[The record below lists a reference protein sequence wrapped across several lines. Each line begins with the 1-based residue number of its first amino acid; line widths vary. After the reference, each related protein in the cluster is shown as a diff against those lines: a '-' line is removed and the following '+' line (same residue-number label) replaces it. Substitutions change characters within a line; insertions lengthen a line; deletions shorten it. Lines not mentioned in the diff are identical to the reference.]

1 MHFCQVLVMLVE
13 VYFLCLQAG
22 NFKQQ
27 CKLRTERTKK
37 MDGIKTF
44 KNKEFGTVRTIV
56 KDGEPWFVGKD
67 VAEILG
73 YAKARNAIARHVD
86 DDDKN
91 DAPFQ
96 GVLGGTQ
103 TVTIINESGLYSLIL
118 GSKLPKAKTFKRWV
132 TSEVL
137 PTIRKTG
144 GYVANDEMFINTYL
158 PNADAQT
165 RELFRL
171 NLSTIRQLN
180 NKIEQDKPL
189 VDFASHIQ
197 TSEDCISMNDM
208 AKLAT
213 KNGIKIGRTRLFNFL
228 REKKVLGCRDGHKN
242 MPYQRYI
249 DTQPWFQLKE
259 SSYIQNGEVR
269 IGLTPMVTPKGQS
282 GIIRMLRKCKA
293 TS

>member
-1 MHFCQVLVMLVE
+1 
-13 VYFLCLQAG
+13 
-22 NFKQQ
+22 
-27 CKLRTERTKK
+27 
-37 MDGIKTF
+37 MDEIKTF
-44 KNKEFGTVRTIV
+44 TNKEFGTVRTIV

-73 YAKARNAIARHVD
+73 YKETAKAIRTHICAE
-86 DDDKN
+86 DK
-91 DAPFQ
+91 
-96 GVLGGTQ
+96 GVSVLDTPGGQQKITL
-103 TVTIINESGLYSLIL
+103 INESGLYSLIL
-118 GSKLPKAKTFKRWV
+118 GSKLPKAKTFKHWV

-137 PTIRKTG
+137 PNIRKTG

-208 AKLAT
+208 AKLAA

-282 GIIRMLRKCKA
+282 GIIRMLRKCDI
-293 TS
+293 TF

>member
-1 MHFCQVLVMLVE
+1 
-13 VYFLCLQAG
+13 
-22 NFKQQ
+22 
-27 CKLRTERTKK
+27 

-73 YAKARNAIARHVD
+73 YKETAKAIRTHICAE
-86 DDDKN
+86 DK
-91 DAPFQ
+91 
-96 GVLGGTQ
+96 GVSVLETPGGQQKITL
-103 TVTIINESGLYSLIL
+103 INESGLYSLIL
-118 GSKLPKAKTFKRWV
+118 RSKLPKARTFKRWV
-132 TSEVL
+132 TSDVL

-144 GYVANDEMFINTYL
+144 GYVASDEMFINTYL

-189 VDFASHIQ
+189 VDFANHIQ

-228 REKKVLGCRDGHKN
+228 REKKVLGCKDGHKN

-282 GIIRMLRKCKA
+282 GIIRMLRKCHVA
-293 TS
+293 G

>member
-1 MHFCQVLVMLVE
+1 
-13 VYFLCLQAG
+13 
-22 NFKQQ
+22 
-27 CKLRTERTKK
+27 

-44 KNKEFGTVRTIV
+44 TNKEFGTVRTIV

-73 YAKARNAIARHVD
+73 YKETAKAIRTHICAE
-86 DDDKN
+86 DK
-91 DAPFQ
+91 
-96 GVLGGTQ
+96 GVSVLDTPGGQQKITL
-103 TVTIINESGLYSLIL
+103 VNESGLYSLIL

-213 KNGIKIGRTRLFNFL
+213 KNGIKIGRTRLFSFL

-259 SSYIQNGEVR
+259 SSYIQNGEVK

-282 GIIRMLRKCKA
+282 GIIRLLRKCHVVG
-293 TS
+293 

>member
-1 MHFCQVLVMLVE
+1 
-13 VYFLCLQAG
+13 
-22 NFKQQ
+22 
-27 CKLRTERTKK
+27 

-44 KNKEFGTVRTIV
+44 TNKEFGTVRTIV

-73 YAKARNAIARHVD
+73 YKETAKAIRTHICAE
-86 DDDKN
+86 DK
-91 DAPFQ
+91 
-96 GVLGGTQ
+96 GVSVLDTPGGQQKITL
-103 TVTIINESGLYSLIL
+103 INESGLYSLIL

-282 GIIRMLRKCKA
+282 GIIRMLRKCN
-293 TS
+293 TTN

>member
-1 MHFCQVLVMLVE
+1 
-13 VYFLCLQAG
+13 
-22 NFKQQ
+22 
-27 CKLRTERTKK
+27 

-44 KNKEFGTVRTIV
+44 TNKEFGTVRTIV

-73 YAKARNAIARHVD
+73 YSNTPKAIRDHVD
-86 DDDKN
+86 GDDKLTER
-91 DAPFQ
+91 F
-96 GVLGGTQ
+96 VLSGQ
-103 TVTIINESGLYSLIL
+103 NREAIVINESGLYSLIL

-144 GYVANDEMFINTYL
+144 GYVANDEIFINTYL

-228 REKKVLGCRDGHKN
+228 REKKVLGCKDGHKN

-282 GIIRMLRKCKA
+282 GIIRMLRKCNI
-293 TS
+293 TN

>member
-1 MHFCQVLVMLVE
+1 
-13 VYFLCLQAG
+13 
-22 NFKQQ
+22 
-27 CKLRTERTKK
+27 
-37 MDGIKTF
+37 MDEIKTF
-44 KNKEFGTVRTIV
+44 TNKEFGTVRTIV

-73 YAKARNAIARHVD
+73 YKETAKAIRTHICD
-86 DDDKN
+86 EDK
-91 DAPFQ
+91 
-96 GVLGGTQ
+96 GVSVLDTPGGQQKITL
-103 TVTIINESGLYSLIL
+103 INESGLYSLIL
-118 GSKLPKAKTFKRWV
+118 GSKLPKARTFKHWV

-144 GYVANDEMFINTYL
+144 GYVANDEIFINTYL

-208 AKLAT
+208 AKLAA

-228 REKKVLGCRDGHKN
+228 REKKVLGCKDGHKN

-282 GIIRMLRKCKA
+282 GIIRMLRKCDITKLK
-293 TS
+293 

>member
-1 MHFCQVLVMLVE
+1 MQNLMKFQNMNVGIIVEDQTVLFEIYSVGMALGQV
-13 VYFLCLQAG
+13 
-22 NFKQQ
+22 
-27 CKLRTERTKK
+27 KK
-37 MDGIKTF
+37 NAVG
-44 KNKEFGTVRTIV
+44 ELYPR
-56 KDGEPWFVGKD
+56 KDRIDQNLKS
-67 VAEILG
+67 AEIHPCF
-73 YAKARNAIARHVD
+73 RNGH
-86 DDDKN
+86 KY
-91 DAPFQ
+91 
-96 GVLGGTQ
+96 
-103 TVTIINESGLYSLIL
+103 INESQLYDLML
-118 GSKLPKAKTFKRWV
+118 EMKTEKVKPFRKWV

-228 REKKVLGCRDGHKN
+228 REKKVLGCKDGHKN

-282 GIIRMLRKCKA
+282 GIIRMLRKCN
-293 TS
+293 TTN

>member
-1 MHFCQVLVMLVE
+1 
-13 VYFLCLQAG
+13 
-22 NFKQQ
+22 
-27 CKLRTERTKK
+27 

-44 KNKEFGTVRTIV
+44 TNKEFGTVRTIV

-165 RELFRL
+165 R
-171 NLSTIRQLN
+171 
-180 NKIEQDKPL
+180 
-189 VDFASHIQ
+189 
-197 TSEDCISMNDM
+197 
-208 AKLAT
+208 
-213 KNGIKIGRTRLFNFL
+213 
-228 REKKVLGCRDGHKN
+228 
-242 MPYQRYI
+242 
-249 DTQPWFQLKE
+249 
-259 SSYIQNGEVR
+259 
-269 IGLTPMVTPKGQS
+269 
-282 GIIRMLRKCKA
+282 
-293 TS
+293 

>member
-1 MHFCQVLVMLVE
+1 
-13 VYFLCLQAG
+13 
-22 NFKQQ
+22 
-27 CKLRTERTKK
+27 

-44 KNKEFGTVRTIV
+44 TNKEFGTVRTIV

-73 YAKARNAIARHVD
+73 YKETAKAIRTHICAE
-86 DDDKN
+86 DK
-91 DAPFQ
+91 
-96 GVLGGTQ
+96 GVSVLDTPGGQQKITL
-103 TVTIINESGLYSLIL
+103 INESGLYSLIL

-144 GYVANDEMFINTYL
+144 GYVANDDIFINTYL

-208 AKLAT
+208 AKLAA

-282 GIIRMLRKCKA
+282 GIIRMLRKCD
-293 TS
+293 TTF

>member
-1 MHFCQVLVMLVE
+1 MQNLMKFQNMNVGIIVEDQTVLFEIYSVGMALGQV
-13 VYFLCLQAG
+13 
-22 NFKQQ
+22 
-27 CKLRTERTKK
+27 KK
-37 MDGIKTF
+37 NAVG
-44 KNKEFGTVRTIV
+44 ELYPR
-56 KDGEPWFVGKD
+56 KDRIDQNLKS
-67 VAEILG
+67 AEIHPCV
-73 YAKARNAIARHVD
+73 RNGH
-86 DDDKN
+86 KY
-91 DAPFQ
+91 
-96 GVLGGTQ
+96 
-103 TVTIINESGLYSLIL
+103 INESQLYDLML
-118 GSKLPKAKTFKRWV
+118 EMKTEKVKPFRKWV

-158 PNADAQT
+158 PNADTQT

-197 TSEDCISMNDM
+197 VSEDCISMNDM

-282 GIIRMLRKCKA
+282 GIIRMLRKCHVA
-293 TS
+293 G

>member
-1 MHFCQVLVMLVE
+1 
-13 VYFLCLQAG
+13 
-22 NFKQQ
+22 
-27 CKLRTERTKK
+27 

-44 KNKEFGTVRTIV
+44 TNKEFGTVRTIV

-73 YAKARNAIARHVD
+73 YKETARAIRTHICAE
-86 DDDKN
+86 DK
-91 DAPFQ
+91 
-96 GVLGGTQ
+96 GVSVLDTPGGQQKITL
-103 TVTIINESGLYSLIL
+103 INESGLYSLIL

-144 GYVANDEMFINTYL
+144 GYVANDEIFINTYL

-282 GIIRMLRKCKA
+282 GIIRMLRKCDV
-293 TS
+293 TG

>member
-1 MHFCQVLVMLVE
+1 MQNLMKFQNMNVGIIVEDQTVLFEIYSVGMALGQV
-13 VYFLCLQAG
+13 
-22 NFKQQ
+22 
-27 CKLRTERTKK
+27 KK
-37 MDGIKTF
+37 NAVG
-44 KNKEFGTVRTIV
+44 ELYPR
-56 KDGEPWFVGKD
+56 KDRIDQNLKS
-67 VAEILG
+67 AEIHHCV
-73 YAKARNAIARHVD
+73 RNGH
-86 DDDKN
+86 KY
-91 DAPFQ
+91 
-96 GVLGGTQ
+96 
-103 TVTIINESGLYSLIL
+103 INESQLYDLML
-118 GSKLPKAKTFKRWV
+118 EMKTEKVKPFRKWV

-228 REKKVLGCRDGHKN
+228 REKKVLGCKDGHKN

-282 GIIRMLRKCKA
+282 GIIRMLRKCN
-293 TS
+293 TTN

>member
-1 MHFCQVLVMLVE
+1 
-13 VYFLCLQAG
+13 
-22 NFKQQ
+22 
-27 CKLRTERTKK
+27 

-44 KNKEFGTVRTIV
+44 TNKEFGTVRTIV

-73 YAKARNAIARHVD
+73 YKETAKAIRTHICAE
-86 DDDKN
+86 DK
-91 DAPFQ
+91 
-96 GVLGGTQ
+96 GVSVLDTPGGQQKITL
-103 TVTIINESGLYSLIL
+103 INESGLYSLIL

-144 GYVANDEMFINTYL
+144 GYVANDEIFINTYL

-282 GIIRMLRKCKA
+282 GIIRMLRKCDV
-293 TS
+293 TG

>member
-1 MHFCQVLVMLVE
+1 
-13 VYFLCLQAG
+13 
-22 NFKQQ
+22 
-27 CKLRTERTKK
+27 

-44 KNKEFGTVRTIV
+44 TNKEFGTVRTIV

-73 YAKARNAIARHVD
+73 YKETAKAIRTHICAE
-86 DDDKN
+86 DK
-91 DAPFQ
+91 
-96 GVLGGTQ
+96 GVSVLDTPGGQQKITL
-103 TVTIINESGLYSLIL
+103 INESGLYSLIL

-180 NKIEQDKPL
+180 KKIEQDKPL

>member
-1 MHFCQVLVMLVE
+1 
-13 VYFLCLQAG
+13 
-22 NFKQQ
+22 
-27 CKLRTERTKK
+27 

-44 KNKEFGTVRTIV
+44 TNKEFGTVRTIV

-73 YAKARNAIARHVD
+73 YKETAKAIRTHICAE
-86 DDDKN
+86 DK
-91 DAPFQ
+91 
-96 GVLGGTQ
+96 GVSVLDTPGGQQKITL
-103 TVTIINESGLYSLIL
+103 INESGLYSFIL

-132 TSEVL
+132 TSDVL

-180 NKIEQDKPL
+180 KKIEQDKPL

>member
-1 MHFCQVLVMLVE
+1 
-13 VYFLCLQAG
+13 
-22 NFKQQ
+22 
-27 CKLRTERTKK
+27 

-44 KNKEFGTVRTIV
+44 TNKEFGTVRTIV

-73 YAKARNAIARHVD
+73 YKETAKAIRTHICAE
-86 DDDKN
+86 DK
-91 DAPFQ
+91 
-96 GVLGGTQ
+96 GVSVLDTPGGQQKITL
-103 TVTIINESGLYSLIL
+103 INESGLYSLIL

-158 PNADAQT
+158 PNADTQT

-208 AKLAT
+208 AKLAN

-228 REKKVLGCRDGHKN
+228 REKKVLGCKDGHKN

-282 GIIRMLRKCKA
+282 GIIRMLRKCDV
-293 TS
+293 TG

>member
-1 MHFCQVLVMLVE
+1 
-13 VYFLCLQAG
+13 
-22 NFKQQ
+22 
-27 CKLRTERTKK
+27 

-44 KNKEFGTVRTIV
+44 TNKEFGTVRTIV

-73 YAKARNAIARHVD
+73 YKETAKAIRTHICAE
-86 DDDKN
+86 DK
-91 DAPFQ
+91 
-96 GVLGGTQ
+96 GVSVLDTPGGQQKITL
-103 TVTIINESGLYSLIL
+103 INESGLYSLIL

-228 REKKVLGCRDGHKN
+228 REKKVLGCKDGHKN

-269 IGLTPMVTPKGQS
+269 IGPTPMVTPKGQS
-282 GIIRMLRKCKA
+282 GIIRMLRKCN
-293 TS
+293 TTN

>member
-1 MHFCQVLVMLVE
+1 MQNLMKFQNMNVGIIVEDQTVLFEIYSVGMALGQV
-13 VYFLCLQAG
+13 
-22 NFKQQ
+22 
-27 CKLRTERTKK
+27 KK
-37 MDGIKTF
+37 NAVG
-44 KNKEFGTVRTIV
+44 ELYPR
-56 KDGEPWFVGKD
+56 KDRIDQNLKS
-67 VAEILG
+67 AEIHPCV
-73 YAKARNAIARHVD
+73 RNGH
-86 DDDKN
+86 KY
-91 DAPFQ
+91 
-96 GVLGGTQ
+96 
-103 TVTIINESGLYSLIL
+103 INESQLYDLML
-118 GSKLPKAKTFKRWV
+118 EMKTEKVKPFRKWV

-197 TSEDCISMNDM
+197 ISEDCISMNDM

-282 GIIRMLRKCKA
+282 GIIRMLRKCDV
-293 TS
+293 TG

>member
-1 MHFCQVLVMLVE
+1 
-13 VYFLCLQAG
+13 
-22 NFKQQ
+22 
-27 CKLRTERTKK
+27 

-44 KNKEFGTVRTIV
+44 TNKEFGTVRTIV

-73 YAKARNAIARHVD
+73 YKETAKAIRTHICAE
-86 DDDKN
+86 DK
-91 DAPFQ
+91 
-96 GVLGGTQ
+96 GVSVLDTPGGQQKITL
-103 TVTIINESGLYSLIL
+103 INESGLYSLIL

-293 TS
+293 TN

>member
-1 MHFCQVLVMLVE
+1 MQNLMKFQNMNVGIIVEDQTVLFEIYSVGMALGQV
-13 VYFLCLQAG
+13 
-22 NFKQQ
+22 
-27 CKLRTERTKK
+27 KK
-37 MDGIKTF
+37 NAVG
-44 KNKEFGTVRTIV
+44 ELYPR
-56 KDGEPWFVGKD
+56 KDRIDQNLKS
-67 VAEILG
+67 AEIHPCV
-73 YAKARNAIARHVD
+73 RNGH
-86 DDDKN
+86 KY
-91 DAPFQ
+91 
-96 GVLGGTQ
+96 
-103 TVTIINESGLYSLIL
+103 INESQLYDLML
-118 GSKLPKAKTFKRWV
+118 EMKTEKVKPFRKWV

-197 TSEDCISMNDM
+197 VSEDCISMNDM

-228 REKKVLGCRDGHKN
+228 REKKVLGCKDGHKN

-282 GIIRMLRKCKA
+282 GIIRMLRKCHVA
-293 TS
+293 G

>member
-1 MHFCQVLVMLVE
+1 
-13 VYFLCLQAG
+13 
-22 NFKQQ
+22 
-27 CKLRTERTKK
+27 

-44 KNKEFGTVRTIV
+44 TNKEFGTVRTIV

-73 YAKARNAIARHVD
+73 YKETAKAIRTHICAE
-86 DDDKN
+86 DK
-91 DAPFQ
+91 
-96 GVLGGTQ
+96 GVSVLDTPGGQQKITL
-103 TVTIINESGLYSLIL
+103 INESGLYSLIL

-180 NKIEQDKPL
+180 NKIEHDKPL

-208 AKLAT
+208 AKLTT

-293 TS
+293 TN

>member
-1 MHFCQVLVMLVE
+1 
-13 VYFLCLQAG
+13 
-22 NFKQQ
+22 
-27 CKLRTERTKK
+27 

-44 KNKEFGTVRTIV
+44 TNKEFGTVRTIV

-73 YAKARNAIARHVD
+73 YSNTPKAIRDHVD
-86 DDDKN
+86 GDDKLTKR
-91 DAPFQ
+91 F
-96 GVLGGTQ
+96 VLSGQ
-103 TVTIINESGLYSLIL
+103 NREAIVINESGLYSLIL

-189 VDFASHIQ
+189 VDFANNIQ

-282 GIIRMLRKCKA
+282 GIIRMLRKCNA
-293 TS
+293 TF

>member
-1 MHFCQVLVMLVE
+1 
-13 VYFLCLQAG
+13 
-22 NFKQQ
+22 
-27 CKLRTERTKK
+27 

-44 KNKEFGTVRTIV
+44 TNKEFGTVRTIV

-73 YAKARNAIARHVD
+73 YERTTKVISERID
-86 DDDKN
+86 DDDK
-91 DAPFQ
+91 FMVSSKTQ
-96 GVLGGTQ
+96 SQFGIELGQRGGWL
-103 TVTIINESGLYSLIL
+103 INESGLYSLIL
-118 GSKLPKAKTFKRWV
+118 GSKLPKARTFKRWV

-144 GYVANDEMFINTYL
+144 GYVANDEIFINTYL

-197 TSEDCISMNDM
+197 VSEDCISMNDM

-228 REKKVLGCRDGHKN
+228 REKKVLGCKDGHKN

-293 TS
+293 TN